1 MVYGSFG
8 PAFNLMLEIVEPNFK
23 TRVGMGLNISFALG
37 CSAVG
42 LAAWLIPNWRNFHY
56 ITSVPIFVMCFLHF
70 IIPESPRWLLAKQ
83 RYKDLYRLIRRIAQM
98 NKVVIPIEIET
109 ALLDFMANE
118 PEMKSKIV
126 KKSWNP
132 YCCEENRA
140 DKESKSESHLTNLF
154 INPTLKTITLVLFAD
169 WAIVVL
175 GNVEIRISVLVI
187 FPDSKLMICSK
198 T

>member
-42 LAAWLIPNWRNFHY
+42 LAAWLIPDWRNFHY
-56 ITSVPIFVMCFLHF
+56 ITSVPIFVMCFIHF

-83 RYKDLYRLIRRIAQM
+83 RYKDLYRLIRRIAKM

-109 ALLDFMANE
+109 ALLDVMANE
-118 PEMKSKIV
+118 PEMKSKII

-154 INPTLKTITLVLFAD
+154 INPTLRTITLVLFAD

-175 GNVEIRISVLVI
+175 GNVEIHISV
-187 FPDSKLMICSK
+187 ICIS
-198 T
+198 